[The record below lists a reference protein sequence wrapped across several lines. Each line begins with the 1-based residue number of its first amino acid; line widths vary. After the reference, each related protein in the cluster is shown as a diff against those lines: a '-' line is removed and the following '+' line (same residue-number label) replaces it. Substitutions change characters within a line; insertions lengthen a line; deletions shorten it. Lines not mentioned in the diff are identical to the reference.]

1 MAMFV
6 IKRNIIPTLVGS
18 VVWILLKRLTKFICT
33 KYFWL
38 TKTLHQ
44 LNIVWTIKQ
53 KRISSYFPW
62 NLLDGVQSVS
72 YLHASP
78 SLAASFQDRCCLVTQ
93 QNASDCRHHLV
104 IPKTVAGEA
113 FASLGQHKGHYSNGL
128 QCVVL
133 SHHLPLYW
141 NLLSFHTDCKTNSK
155 IHHRKSDYII
165 FSWKQ
170 KSPSVLLMELA
181 VHHVGTLVYM

>member
-1 MAMFV
+1 M
-6 IKRNIIPTLVGS
+6 
-18 VVWILLKRLTKFICT
+18 LKRLTKFICT
-33 KYFWL
+33 KCFWQ

-44 LNIVWTIKQ
+44 LRIVGTKKQ

-62 NLLDGVQSVS
+62 NPLDGVQSVS

-93 QNASDCRHHLV
+93 QNASDCRHHLM
-104 IPKTVAGEA
+104 ILKTAAGEA

-141 NLLSFHTDCKTNSK
+141 NLLAFHTDCKTNSK
-155 IHHRKSDYII
+155 IHHQKSNYII
-165 FSWKQ
+165 FSSKQ
-170 KSPSVLLMELA
+170 KSSSVLLMELA
-181 VHHVGTLVYM
+181 VRHAGTLVYV